1 MISFFYM
8 SGRNQYESSSMS
20 VGRHLC
26 QQVSIY
32 LECHSNFHCMYC
44 TDFYTQSVGSYTDQ
58 KNKLQHMTEAGEIYM
73 FKDHTTD
80 EQMDELLSGTEQ
92 QKKIQ
97 KLYQY
102 ARKALEKAGDGNE
115 WIADSSEAFMLTDE
129 LQIKYKDVI
138 PFDSDQGVAEVKRVA
153 VSPNFFQVY
162 NIKYEGAL
170 KAWRKRTAAGCG
182 GR

>member
-20 VGRHLC
+20 VGRYLC
-26 QQVSIY
+26 QQVS
-32 LECHSNFHCMYC
+32 
-44 TDFYTQSVGSYTDQ
+44 
-58 KNKLQHMTEAGEIYM
+58 YM

-102 ARKALEKAGDGNE
+102 ARKALEKAGDGKE

-138 PFDSDQGVAEVKRVA
+138 PFDSDQGVAEVKK
-153 VSPNFFQVY
+153 VSR
-162 NIKYEGAL
+162 IS
-170 KAWRKRTAAGCG
+170 
-182 GR
+182 

>member
-1 MISFFYM
+1 MNHLQCLLEDIYANKFRFIWNVIQISIVCIVLTFI
-8 SGRNQYESSSMS
+8 
-20 VGRHLC
+20 L
-26 QQVSIY
+26 
-32 LECHSNFHCMYC
+32 
-44 TDFYTQSVGSYTDQ
+44 QSVGSYTDQ

-102 ARKALEKAGDGNE
+102 ARKALEKAGDGKE

-153 VSPNFFQVY
+153 VSPNFFQEFPQQKDIR
-162 NIKYEGAL
+162 NNP
-170 KAWRKRTAAGCG
+170 
-182 GR
+182 